1 MELNSLEH
9 FHNPPSTIYNS
20 RMDIVLI
27 GAGGHGRVVLD
38 ILRHSRSNNI
48 VGFLDADPTLAGTS
62 IDGIEVLGPINL
74 LPRLKREKIRGAI
87 VSIGDNRT
95 RRMYASEVEAAGLE
109 LITAFH
115 PTATM
120 APGVDIGRNVVV
132 CAGAI
137 ICPGATIGDHVIL
150 NTACVIDHECSIGP
164 AVHVCPGALLAGRV
178 TVGAEAFIGMGAKI
192 IQCLKIGAGATIGA
206 GAVVIRDVMDG
217 ARMVGVPAREIGI
230 VGST

>member
-1 MELNSLEH
+1 
-9 FHNPPSTIYNS
+9 
-20 RMDIVLI
+20 MDIVLI

-48 VGFLDADPTLAGTS
+48 VGFLDADPTLTGTS
-62 IDGIEVLGPINL
+62 IDGVDVLGPVNL
-74 LPRLKREKIRGAI
+74 LPKLKREKVRGAI

-95 RRMYASEVEAAGLE
+95 RRTYAGEVEAAGLE

-115 PTATM
+115 PKATM
-120 APGVDIGRNVVV
+120 APGVDLGRNVVV

-137 ICPGATIGDHVIL
+137 ICPGARVADHVIL

-178 TVGAEAFIGMGAKI
+178 TVGAEAFIGIGATV
-192 IQCLKIGAGATIGA
+192 IQCLKIGAGATVGA
-206 GAVVIRDVMDG
+206 GAVVIRDVEDG
-217 ARMVGVPAREIGI
+217 AKVVGVPARQIGR
-230 VGST
+230 VGSI